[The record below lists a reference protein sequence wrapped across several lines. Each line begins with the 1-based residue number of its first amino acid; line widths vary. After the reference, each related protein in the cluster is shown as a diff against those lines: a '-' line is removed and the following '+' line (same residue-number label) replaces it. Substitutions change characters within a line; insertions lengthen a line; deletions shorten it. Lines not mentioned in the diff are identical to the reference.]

1 MIIIPEGIC
10 GECENMVDLELII
23 LGALQ
28 GMPMHGYGLK
38 QGLMASY
45 GNRYFKLSNSSLY
58 RALAKLESEGY
69 IEGKKVPQE
78 NVPDRVMYSV
88 TGPGKKR
95 LKEKAAAPVKPST
108 TPGGY
113 DFDFKTQAVHF
124 GLLAKEERRRV
135 TQPLYDSSGE
145 ELGEA
150 LAKREKFGQ
159 YLDKFALAVLE
170 QGIEELRQKHG
181 FYKRLME
188 ME

>member
-1 MIIIPEGIC
+1 
-10 GECENMVDLELII
+10 MVDLELII

-28 GMPMHGYGLK
+28 GMPMHGYGLR

-58 RALAKLESEGY
+58 RALAKLESEGC

-78 NVPDRVMYSV
+78 NVPDRMMYNI
-88 TGPGKKR
+88 TEAGKKK
-95 LKEKAAAPVKPST
+95 LKKKAATPVKPST

-124 GLLAKEERRRV
+124 GMLTKEERRRV
-135 TQPLYDSSGE
+135 TQPLYENSGE
-145 ELGEA
+145 ELKEA
-150 LAKREKFGQ
+150 LSKHEKFGQ
-159 YLDKFALAVLE
+159 YLDRYQLAVLE
-170 QGIEELRQKHG
+170 QGIEELKHKHQ
-181 FYKRLME
+181 FYGRLME